1 MIYEQEI
8 EALLV
13 KAKRSLSASKN
24 LMQRGDYD
32 FSVSRAYY
40 SMFYCAEA
48 LLLTKDMKFSK
59 HSAVISF
66 FGREFV
72 RSGLLSNELYGH
84 LLRGFRKRQVG
95 DYEVLNLPILEDAG
109 ELTREAEVFLEA
121 TEMYL
126 RKVGYVFNDLKSQP
140 KTPEPGDRGS

>member
-1 MIYEQEI
+1 MRYELEI
-8 EALLV
+8 GALLE
-13 KAKRSLSASKN
+13 KARRSLSASKN
-24 LMQRGDYD
+24 LMERGDYD
-32 FSVSRAYY
+32 FSISRAYY

-48 LLLTKDMKFSK
+48 LLLTKDLKFSK

-84 LLRGFRKRQVG
+84 LLKGFRKRQIG

-109 ELTREAEVFLEA
+109 EITHEAEIFLEA

-126 RKVGYVFNDLKSQP
+126 GKVGYIL
-140 KTPEPGDRGS
+140 GDMKF